1 MSDFEYGG
9 QQYSIGKLSAFKQ
22 LHVAR
27 RVAPI
32 LTGLA
37 DMAMASEGKKL
48 DFKQAV
54 EPMVI
59 AVSKLSDEDT
69 EMIIGTCLEVVSRK
83 TSNKTMAPV
92 FKDGNNMFDDL
103 NMIDLLRLTAE
114 VIKVNLGN
122 TFGALLTAGQ

>member
-9 QQYSIGKLSAFKQ
+9 HQYNIGKLNGFQQ

-27 RVAPI
+27 RIAPI

-37 DMAMASEGKKL
+37 GMAMASGGKKL
-48 DFKQAV
+48 EFAQAV
-54 EPMVI
+54 EPMVL

-83 TSNKTMAPV
+83 TGNKTMAPV
-92 FKDGNNMFDDL
+92 FSSGTCMFDDL
-103 NMIDLLRLTAE
+103 DMMGMLRLTAE
-114 VIKVNLGN
+114 VVKVNLGN
-122 TFGALLTAGQ
+122 IFGALLTAGQ

>member
-9 QQYSIGKLSAFKQ
+9 HQYHIGKLSAFKQ

-32 LTGLA
+32 LMGLA
-37 DMAMASEGKKL
+37 DMAMTSEGKDL

-54 EPMVI
+54 EPMVLAI
-59 AVSKLSDEDT
+59 SKLSDEDT
-69 EMIIGTCLEVVSRK
+69 EVIIGTCLEAVSRK

-92 FKDGNNMFDDL
+92 FKGGNCMFDDL
-103 NMIDLLRLTAE
+103 NMMDMLRLTAE
-114 VIKVNLGN
+114 VIKANLGN

>member
-9 QQYSIGKLSAFKQ
+9 HQYYIGKLSAFKQ

-37 DMAMASEGKKL
+37 DMAMASDGKPL

-54 EPMVI
+54 EPMVV

-83 TSNKTMAPV
+83 TGNKTAAPV
-92 FKDGNNMFDDL
+92 FSSGNLMFDDL
-103 NMIDLLRLTAE
+103 KMIDMLRLTAE

>member
-1 MSDFEYGG
+1 MSDFDYGG
-9 QQYSIGKLSAFKQ
+9 HQYSIGKLSAFKQ

-83 TSNKTMAPV
+83 TGNKTMAPV
-92 FKDGNNMFDDL
+92 FSSGNCMFDD
-103 NMIDLLRLTAE
+103 IDMMGLLRLTAE